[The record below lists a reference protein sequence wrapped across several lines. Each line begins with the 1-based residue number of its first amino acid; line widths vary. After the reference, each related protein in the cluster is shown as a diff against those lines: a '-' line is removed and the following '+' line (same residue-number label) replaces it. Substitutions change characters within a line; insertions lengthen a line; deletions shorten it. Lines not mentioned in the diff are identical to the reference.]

1 MTQITPY
8 LTVHDG
14 VAALQFYAQAFGAQ
28 VLERYDD
35 GGRVAHATLA
45 VDGAAFFVS
54 DEYTEL
60 GAYAPETVGK
70 TTCAVVLTVDDADAA
85 YRTAVASGAR
95 GDREV
100 VDDPGGRSGWVVDPF
115 GHRWNL
121 RTG

>member
-14 VAALQFYAQAFGAQ
+14 VAALEFYVEAFGAQ
-28 VLERYDD
+28 VRERYDD

-45 VDGAAFFVS
+45 VDACEFFVS
-54 DEYTEL
+54 DEYTEM
-60 GAYAPETVGK
+60 GAYAPKTVGHA
-70 TTCAVVLTVDDADAA
+70 TCAVVLTVDDPDAA
-85 YRTAVASGAR
+85 YRRAVAAGAT

-100 VDDPGGRSGWVVDPF
+100 ADDPGGRSGWVVDPF
-115 GHRWNL
+115 GHRWNI